1 MIRKLGIS
9 LLAVSCL
16 FAGPAAA
23 NLDSADLFSKWYDK
37 QFAEGESSVQ
47 QQLITH
53 TVVSWFH
60 WADWSDG
67 LDQMIT
73 DQLDVTEL
81 ILLRSDEMNDYA
93 ESQMHRIQSVKES
106 LHTNE
111 LDAFTSTQK
120 ESLPDDMEDELA
132 EYFKTE
138 FLNGE

>member
-1 MIRKLGIS
+1 MKRKLGIS
-9 LLAVSCL
+9 VIVAGCL

-23 NLDSADLFSKWYDK
+23 NLDSADLFSKWYHK
-37 QFAEGESSVQ
+37 KFSIAESSIQKEVFS
-47 QQLITH
+47 H
-53 TVVSWFH
+53 TVTNWFH
-60 WADWSDG
+60 WAEWSEE

-73 DQLDVTEL
+73 DQLNVTDL
-81 ILLRSDEMNDYA
+81 IFLKSDEMNDYA
-93 ESQMHRIQSVKES
+93 ESQMHRIQTVKES

-120 ESLPDDMEDELA
+120 ESLPVDMEDELA